1 MTTSGNG
8 IDSGLDYRYRV
19 NIFGDL
25 ESVEHAKTRTLM
37 MVDQILKH
45 KIDVIKLE
53 LTMHTLVSGR
63 TGKNIKLI
71 ESATKTA
78 IYFPPPFPG
87 VFGYVPPGATRRAP
101 DEIFITGET
110 QERINHAKTK
120 LRELVMSIKLFS
132 KDVMVSS
139 SKVDSI
145 LLDRLDKVRKIME
158 ANASQVLFPQLA
170 SQRGLVR
177 VQGTDVLHVE
187 RTVKEIMALAGQF
200 YSASWWLMLPDA
212 AQAPGLRPPSP
223 EEVRVMLGDVCV
235 NSGADISFEKLAFAI
250 NGSDDA
256 VKDAMMVIN
265 RIPFVK
271 RYPYQIRVKIELA
284 NEHKEFVSGKKN
296 GKINKIMGQSVYVQS
311 VFEQH

>member
-1 MTTSGNG
+1 M
-8 IDSGLDYRYRV
+8 
-19 NIFGDL
+19 
-25 ESVEHAKTRTLM
+25 
-37 MVDQILKH
+37 
-45 KIDVIKLE
+45 
-53 LTMHTLVSGR
+53 
-63 TGKNIKLI
+63 I

-110 QERINHAKTK
+110 QERINHAKQK
-120 LRELVMSIKLFS
+120 LSELVMGIKIFS
-132 KDVMVSS
+132 KDVMLSA
-139 SKVDSI
+139 SKIDNI

-158 ANASQVLFPQLA
+158 SNASQVLFPQLG

-200 YSASWWLMLPDA
+200 YSASWWLMLPDP
-212 AQAPGLRPPSP
+212 AQAPGLRPPSS
-223 EEVRVMLGDVCV
+223 EEVRVMLGDVCS
-235 NSGADISFEKLAFAI
+235 NSGADLSFDKLTFTI
-250 NGSDDA
+250 NGSDDE
-256 VKDAMMVIN
+256 VKDAMMVIYQ
-265 RIPFVK
+265 IPFVK

-296 GKINKIMGQSVYVQS
+296 GKINKIMGQSELAAARPFWTKLTVFRQRANHLRWLQRVQ
-311 VFEQH
+311 FLH